1 MLKHHSLFETPAFQ
15 PESLAPVVD
24 LFAGKRILVV
34 GDLILDEYLIGEV
47 RRISPEAPVP
57 VVEITHRAHVPGGA
71 ANVAA
76 NIAGLG
82 GEPLLLG
89 VVGRDE
95 NAGCLEAVLKSN
107 HIKTDALITAFDR
120 PTTTKTRIVSGHQ
133 QIVRIDR
140 EVKRAISEA
149 LTEEILTIFST
160 ALENADACVLSDYAK
175 GLLTPFIC
183 QQMIS
188 RARKQGKLLVVDPK
202 GADFSKYAGCGIMT
216 PNLRETELAAN
227 ISIQSDADLSVATD
241 RLHAALGADS
251 ALLVTRGADGMTLF
265 RAGRPAVHVAAL
277 AQEVFDVTGAGD
289 TVASTLTLALGCGAS
304 LEDAIQLSNLAASL
318 VVRKTGTATVSTEE
332 LRQALASRGN
342 GAPATVMTYEVAS
355 RSYFAVPN
363 QMQLM

>member
-1 MLKHHSLFETPAFQ
+1 MLNHHPLFDAPVLQ
-15 PESLAPVVD
+15 PELLEPLID

-57 VVEITHRAHVPGGA
+57 VVEITHRAHIPGGA

-82 GEPLLLG
+82 GEPVLLG

-95 NAGCLEAVLKSN
+95 NASCLEAVLKSN
-107 HIKTDALITAFDR
+107 HIGTDALITAFDR

-140 EVKRAISEA
+140 EVKRAISGA
-149 LTEEILTIFST
+149 LAEEILSIFST
-160 ALENADACVLSDYAK
+160 ALKSVDACVLSDYAK
-175 GLLTPFIC
+175 GLLTPSIC

-188 RARKQGKLLVVDPK
+188 RAKTQGKLLVADPK
-202 GADFSKYAGCGIMT
+202 GTDFSKYAGCGIIT

-227 ISIQSDADLSVATD
+227 TSIQNDADLSVAAD
-241 RLHAALGADS
+241 RLHTTLGDDS

-265 RAGRPAVHVAAL
+265 RRGRSTMHVAAL

-289 TVASTLTLALGCGAS
+289 TVVSTLTLALGSGAS
-304 LEDAIQLSNLAASL
+304 LENAIQLSNLAASL

-332 LRQALASRGN
+332 LRHALAPDGN
-342 GAPATVMTYEVAS
+342 SELATTTTLPAAG
-355 RSYFAVPN
+355 RSYLAVPN
-363 QMQLM
+363 QMQLV